1 MKHVVE
7 SHLFSERSVFFV
19 ERTIVGVVFGS
30 EFPEYG
36 KLFDGSDL
44 DFSVLAVE
52 LLYDYL

>member
-7 SHLFSERSVFFV
+7 RYLLSERSVFFV

-36 KLFDGSDL
+36 KLLDGSDL

>member
-19 ERTIVGVVFGS
+19 ERSIVWVVFGC
-30 EFPEYG
+30 EFPENG

-52 LLYDYL
+52 FLDDYL